1 MAGTSGTRREL
12 EAATRRRG
20 NRLMSGR
27 ASPMDGIA
35 EPVVDGLSG
44 YLTHLH
50 HERRLSD
57 HTVTAYRH
65 DITRFL
71 RFVVEHTGETVGL
84 EVLDTLAPADYRAW
98 LAYLMRPPRP
108 LAPASVARARS
119 SVLGFLV
126 HLARHHGLQHVSLR
140 TLRPARVPK
149 RAPRPLGV
157 NQVQA
162 VIDASAAPAD
172 GWQALRDQAILLLL
186 YGAGLRINEAL
197 SLNRS
202 DVGRGR
208 EVLHIRG
215 KGEKERLVPLLALV
229 REGIERYLAAVPD
242 GAPGDPLFLGA
253 RGRRLG
259 ARAVQRRL
267 QEIRAQLGLPDT
279 ATPHALRHSFAT
291 HLLEGG
297 SDLRVLQELLG
308 HARLSTTQRYT
319 EVADPQLRAT
329 FERTHPRARR

>member
-1 MAGTSGTRREL
+1 
-12 EAATRRRG
+12 
-20 NRLMSGR
+20 
-27 ASPMDGIA
+27 MDGIA

-44 YLTHLH
+44 YLAHLH
-50 HERRLSD
+50 RERRLSD
-57 HTVTAYRH
+57 HTVDAYRR

-71 RFVVEHTGETVGL
+71 RFVAEHTGETVS
-84 EVLDTLAPADYRAW
+84 VAALDALAPADYRAW
-98 LAYLMRPPRP
+98 LAHLMRPPRP

-119 SVLGFLV
+119 GVLGFLV
-126 HLARHHGLQHVSLR
+126 HLTRHHGLRRVSLR
-140 TLRPARVPK
+140 TLRPARVPR

-157 NQVQA
+157 GQVEA
-162 VIDASAAPAD
+162 VIDASAAPAA
-172 GWQALRDQAILLLL
+172 GWQALRDQAVVLLL

-202 DVGRGR
+202 DVGPGR
-208 EVLHIRG
+208 DVLHVRG
-215 KGEKERLVPLLALV
+215 KGEKERQVPLLAPV
-229 REGIERYLAAVPD
+229 REGIERYLAAAPD
-242 GAPGDPLFLGA
+242 GAAGDPLFLGA

-267 QEIRAQLGLPDT
+267 QEIRVRLGLPDT

-308 HARLSTTQRYT
+308 HVRLSTTQRYT

>member
-1 MAGTSGTRREL
+1 ME
-12 EAATRRRG
+12 
-20 NRLMSGR
+20 
-27 ASPMDGIA
+27 GIA
-35 EPVVDGLSG
+35 PEIADGLTG
-44 YLTHLH
+44 YLTHLQQ
-50 HERRLSD
+50 ERRLSE

-71 RFVVEHTGETVGL
+71 RFVGEHAGATVN
-84 EVLDTLAPADYRAW
+84 LDLLDSLTAADYRAW

-119 SVLGFLV
+119 SVQGFLV
-126 HLARHHGLQHVSLR
+126 HLARHQGLRRISLR
-140 TLRPARVPK
+140 SLRPARVPK

-157 NQVQA
+157 KQVQA
-162 VIDASAAPAD
+162 VIDESGPASA
-172 GWQALRDQAILLLL
+172 GWQDLRDQAVFLLL

-202 DVGRGR
+202 DVTRKR
-208 EVLHIRG
+208 DVLRVVG
-215 KGEKERLVPLLALV
+215 KGEKERLVPLLAPV
-229 REGIERYLAAVPD
+229 REGIERYLAAAPD
-242 GAPGDPLFLGA
+242 GSPDDPLFLGA

-259 ARAVQRRL
+259 ARAVQRRM
-267 QEIRAQLGLPDT
+267 QEIRARLGLPDS

-308 HARLSTTQRYT
+308 HARLATTQRYT
-319 EVADPQLRAT
+319 EVADPQLRDT
-329 FERTHPRARR
+329 FERTHPRAKR